1 MISPRTARIV
11 QAGAAAVA
19 MLFGALTVVA
29 GARVL
34 LGADPG
40 YAVFRP
46 LLVFNTAMGFAY
58 LAAGVA
64 IWRSLGAGRAAAGA
78 IALLNL
84 AVLAIVF
91 ALHSGA
97 GSVAVESLRAMTLR
111 TAVWLLL
118 FLLVAWLA
126 RGRTAGRAGPG

>member
-1 MISPRTARIV
+1 MISSRIPRFV
-11 QAGAAAVA
+11 QAGAGAVA
-19 MLFGALTVVA
+19 LLFGAVTVVA
-29 GARVL
+29 GTRVL

-58 LAAGVA
+58 MAAGVA

-84 AVLAIVF
+84 VALAIVF

-111 TAVWLLL
+111 TVVWLLL
-118 FLLVAWLA
+118 FLVAAWLA
-126 RGRTAGRAGPG
+126 RRAAAGRRAPG

>member
-1 MISPRTARIV
+1 MISPRTVRIL
-11 QAGAAAVA
+11 QAGAAVVA
-19 MLFGALTVVA
+19 LLFGALTVFA
-29 GARVL
+29 GGRVL

-40 YAVFRP
+40 YAVLRP
-46 LLVFNTAMGFAY
+46 LLVFNTVMGFAY
-58 LAAGVA
+58 LAAGVT
-64 IWRSLGAGRAAAGA
+64 IWRSLGAGRFAAAA

-84 AVLAIVF
+84 VVLAIVL
-91 ALHSGA
+91 ALYSGA
-97 GSVAVESLRAMTLR
+97 GNVAVESLRAMILR